1 MKPRTLA
8 LFCAITLFDALGI
21 TFQSFAQTTQ
31 PSAASH
37 TDPKAQTK
45 ILDPYGKLPLS
56 FEANHGQ
63 TDNKVKFLSRGHGY
77 SLFLTGNEA
86 VIALKKTPPQTKE
99 TKLLP
104 RRELAE
110 KLKEGAEAVTIVRM
124 QLAGANAVPRVGGAK
139 ELPGKVNYF
148 IGNDPASWRTN
159 VPTYA
164 KVKFEGVYP
173 GIDLVYYGN
182 QGQLEYDFVVAPGV
196 DPNQIRL
203 KFDGAGKL
211 RLDEKGDLLL
221 GSAGEEVRFEKPVVY
236 QEVAGRQQAVEGG
249 YMLASGD
256 RIGFQLGEYDHSQPL
271 VIDPVLSYSTYLGGG
286 GFDSGKG
293 IAVDASGN
301 AYVTGLTTSTNFPSA
316 NPIQSTLG
324 GAENAFV
331 TKINPTGSA
340 LVYSTYLGGNNVDY
354 GSGIAVDAAGNAYVT
369 GGTTSTNF
377 PTANALQATLSG
389 SANAFVSEINASGS
403 ALVYSTYLGGSG
415 GDEGMGIALDGS
427 RNAYVTGATTSLN
440 FPTVN
445 ALQPTLGGNQNAF
458 VSKITAGGA
467 ALVYSTYLGGNGADQ
482 GFAIAVDGSANA
494 YVTGSTSSTNF
505 PTANALQPTLAPG
518 GVSNA
523 FVTKINTNGSALV
536 YSTYL
541 GGNINSSGHGIAVDA
556 AGNVYVAGATD
567 SRSFPTANPL
577 QATIPGV
584 LSPFV
589 TKMNASGSALVYS
602 TYLGGNAADQGFA
615 IAVDGSGNAYVTGQ
629 TTSTNFPTVNAL
641 QATFGGVS
649 NAFVAEINTN
659 GSALVYSTYLGG
671 SGVDYGGYGI
681 AVDGSGNAYVT
692 GETESLNFPTANALQ
707 PTLGGVQ
714 NAFVAKI
721 AGDDTPPTS
730 TAMPSPVPNS
740 YGWNNTSVTVALNAI
755 DNPGGSGVKQIQFSL
770 SGAENIGSQTVAENA
785 ASVTISAPGITTLTY
800 FATDNAGNVET
811 PKTITV
817 QIDVMPPVVMVTRV
831 SNGAVYYYNQAP
843 TAGCS
848 TTDALS
854 GVAAPA
860 SLAVTGGN
868 KSGYGN
874 YTATCSGAKDEAG
887 NTAAPI
893 SVSYTVNGPTAI
905 AGLVEQ
911 KTGPQNAR
919 VWRINIGNRG
929 PGTAYN
935 AEITNLSL
943 RQASGAACTPY
954 LKSRLPL
961 TAGNIGPSSDAIV
974 SVTIDFAGCA
984 SNARFILNGQVSA
997 NNGTAVGPIA
1007 MLTEL
1012 P

>member
-1 MKPRTLA
+1 
-8 LFCAITLFDALGI
+8 LFDALGI
-21 TFQSFAQTTQ
+21 TVQTFAQHTQ
-31 PSAASH
+31 PTSASQ
-37 TDPKAQTK
+37 TNPKAQAK
-45 ILDPYGKLPLS
+45 ILDQYGKLPLS

-63 TDNKVKFLSRGHGY
+63 TDNKVKFLSRGHDY
-77 SLFLTGNEA
+77 SLFLTGSAA
-86 VIALKKTPPQTKE
+86 VIALGNTAPQTEEAKVSPGR
-99 TKLLP
+99 KLVKKQ
-104 RRELAE
+104 RG
-110 KLKEGAEAVTIVRM
+110 GAEEGTVLRM
-124 QLAGANAVPRVGGAK
+124 ELVGANATPRVVGAE
-139 ELPGKVNYF
+139 ELPGKANYF
-148 IGNDPASWRTN
+148 IGNDPAKWRTN

-164 KVKFEGVYP
+164 KVRYEGVYP
-173 GIDLVYYGN
+173 GVNLVYYGN
-182 QGQLEYDFVVAPGV
+182 QGRLEYDFVVAPGV
-196 DPNQIRL
+196 DPNEIRL
-203 KFDGAGKL
+203 KLDGAGKL

-221 GSAGEEVRFEKPVVY
+221 GAGDEEVRFEKPVVY
-236 QEVAGRQQAVEGG
+236 QQLAGKQKAVESS
-249 YMLASGD
+249 YVLASTN

-271 VIDPVLSYSTYLGGG
+271 VIDPVLSYSTYLGGSAS
-286 GFDSGKG
+286 DSG
-293 IAVDASGN
+293 
-301 AYVTGLTTSTNFPSA
+301 
-316 NPIQSTLG
+316 
-324 GAENAFV
+324 
-331 TKINPTGSA
+331 
-340 LVYSTYLGGNNVDY
+340 
-354 GSGIAVDAAGNAYVT
+354 
-369 GGTTSTNF
+369 
-377 PTANALQATLSG
+377 
-389 SANAFVSEINASGS
+389 
-403 ALVYSTYLGGSG
+403 
-415 GDEGMGIALDGS
+415 
-427 RNAYVTGATTSLN
+427 
-440 FPTVN
+440 
-445 ALQPTLGGNQNAF
+445 
-458 VSKITAGGA
+458 
-467 ALVYSTYLGGNGADQ
+467 Q
-482 GFAIAVDGSANA
+482 GIAVDGSGNA

-505 PTANALQPTLAPG
+505 PTANALQSTLAG
-518 GVSNA
+518 TVNA
-523 FVTKINTNGSALV
+523 FVTKINANGSALV

-541 GGNINSSGHGIAVDA
+541 GGGNQDFSYGIAVDGPGNAYVTGSTSSTNFPTANALQSSLGGSTNAFVTEINASASALVYSTYLGGNVIDAGRGIAVDA
-556 AGNVYVAGATD
+556 SGNAYVTGDTT
-567 SRSFPTANPL
+567 SSNFPTANAL
-577 QATIPGV
+577 QPTLAG
-584 LSPFV
+584 SENAFV
-589 TKMNASGSALVYS
+589 TKLNPSGSALVYS
-602 TYLGGNAADQGFA
+602 TYLGGNSVDQ
-615 IAVDGSGNAYVTGQ
+615 
-629 TTSTNFPTVNAL
+629 
-641 QATFGGVS
+641 
-649 NAFVAEINTN
+649 
-659 GSALVYSTYLGG
+659 
-671 SGVDYGGYGI
+671 GYGI
-681 AVDGSGNAYVT
+681 ALDSVGDAYIT
-692 GETESLNFPTANALQ
+692 GLTYSPNFPTANALQ
-707 PTLGGVQ
+707 PKGGVSEDYDDAFVTKLNPSGSAFVYSTFLGGHTFDGGMGIAVDTSGNAYVTGYTSSVDFPTTPDALQSILANPNGAVYSINSFVSELNSTGSSLAYSTYFGVSQGQGIAVDASGNVYFTGSAGSIPTANALQSTLAGSQ

-721 AGDDTPPTS
+721 ASIQDTTPPAT
-730 TAMPSPVPNS
+730 TAIPSPGPNG
-740 YGWNNTSVTVALNAI
+740 YGWNNTSVTVALSAI

-785 ASVTISAPGITTLTY
+785 ASATISAPGITTLTY

-817 QIDVMPPVVMVTRV
+817 QIDVTPPVVTVTHV

-893 SVSYTVNGPTAI
+893 SLSYTVNGPTAV